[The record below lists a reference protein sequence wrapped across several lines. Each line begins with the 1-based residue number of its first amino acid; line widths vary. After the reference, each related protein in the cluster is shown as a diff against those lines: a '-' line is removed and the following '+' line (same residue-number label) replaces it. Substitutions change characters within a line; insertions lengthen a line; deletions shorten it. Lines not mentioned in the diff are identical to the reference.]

1 MTALN
6 KILGESQL
14 ESNRP
19 ACLAAPYK
27 QLQLNLDML
36 SPKQRQPI
44 TPKLLW
50 TLRTIREQKSSWSRR
65 SLTPSQL

>member
-50 TLRTIREQKSSWSRR
+50 TLRTIR
-65 SLTPSQL
+65 